1 MYKKL
6 TIMAKN
12 EQIFAAVDIG
22 STKIVAVVGKK
33 NEEGKIEIIGF
44 GQSMSQG
51 IKRGVVLNIDE
62 AYAAISEAVR
72 KAEDMFG
79 GDIEQVHVNM
89 TGQQMKTL
97 GAKVQK
103 YLTSGS
109 VVSEDD
115 VAQLYEQVAH
125 IPVQEGYKI
134 YQISPQLFTI
144 DNEAGI
150 INPVGITGEKLEAS
164 FNVFIAPELYEMNIQ
179 KCFDRAG
186 IRVKKMV
193 IDPIASSEITLSED
207 EKEAGV
213 VLLDIGGGTTK
224 ISVYIDSVLCYS
236 SVIPFG
242 GNVITHDIKEG
253 CSILLRQA
261 ESLKTQFG
269 QAMGDFAPEERVVT
283 IPGISGWEPKEI
295 SFKSL
300 AFIIQA
306 RMEEIVDAFYFQ
318 LEKSDYLDKLGAGIV
333 LTGGTSLMP
342 NLNQL
347 VKFRT
352 GLDVRK
358 GSPNMRFMLAN
369 SDMEDPRFGTALGL
383 LTLAANEEAGTKKPV
398 RKKKKKVAE
407 EGFFSQVKKQ
417 VTRQVTMFFE
427 DDQDTEMF

>member
-1 MYKKL
+1 
-6 TIMAKN
+6 MARS

-22 STKIVAVVGKK
+22 TTKIVAVAGKK
-33 NEEGKIEIIGF
+33 NEEGKIDIVGF
-44 GQSMSQG
+44 GHSMSQG

-62 AYAAISEAVR
+62 AYAAISEAIR
-72 KAEDMFG
+72 KAEDSFG
-79 GDIEQVHVNM
+79 GDIEQVYVNL
-89 TGQQMKTL
+89 TGQQLKTL
-97 GAKVQK
+97 STKVQK
-103 YLTSGS
+103 YLEPGS
-109 VVSEDD
+109 VVSEED
-115 VAQLYEQVAH
+115 VEQMFRQA
-125 IPVQEGYKI
+125 VQVPLQDGYKI
-134 YQISPQLFTI
+134 YHVNPQLFTI

-150 INPVGITGEKLEAS
+150 MNPVGITGEKLEAS
-164 FNVFIAPELYEMNIQ
+164 FKLHVAPEPYETNIQ

-186 IRVKKMV
+186 IRLKKV
-193 IDPIASSEITLSED
+193 VVDPIASSEVVLSED

-224 ISVYIDSVLCYS
+224 MSIYHDNVLCYS
-236 SVIPFG
+236 SVIPFA

-269 QAMGDFAPEERVVT
+269 QGMGDFAPEDKVVT

-306 RMEEIVDAFYFQ
+306 RMEEIIDAFYFQ
-318 LEKSDYLDKLGAGIV
+318 LENSGYLDKVGAGVVI
-333 LTGGTSLMP
+333 TGGTSLMP

-352 GLDVRK
+352 GLDVRR
-358 GSPNMRFMLAN
+358 GVPNLRFL
-369 SDMEDPRFGTALGL
+369 SGWKELEDPRYGTVLGL
-383 LTLAANEEAGTKKPV
+383 LTMAVNDEEGIRKPV
-398 RKKKKKVAE
+398 RKKKKKETE

-417 VTRQVTMFFE
+417 VARQVTMFFD

>member
-1 MYKKL
+1 MHKKL
-6 TIMAKN
+6 TVMARN
-12 EQIFAAVDIG
+12 EQIFASVDIG
-22 STKIVAVVGKK
+22 STKIAAIVGKK
-33 NEEGKIEIIGF
+33 NEEGKIEVIGF
-44 GQSMSQG
+44 GQSMSRG
-51 IKRGVVLNIDE
+51 ITRGVILNIDE

-72 KAEDMFG
+72 KAEDSFG
-79 GDIEQVHVNM
+79 DDIEQVFVNLA
-89 TGQQMKTL
+89 GQHLKTL
-97 GAKVQK
+97 GTKVQK
-103 YLTSGS
+103 YLAPGS
-109 VVSEDD
+109 VVSEED
-115 VAQLYEQVAH
+115 VAQMYEQVGR
-125 IPVQEGYKI
+125 IPIQEGYKI

-144 DNEAGI
+144 DDEAGI
-150 INPVGITGEKLEAS
+150 MNPVGITGEKLEAS
-164 FNVFIAPELYEMNIQ
+164 FKVFIAPEQYGTNIQ

-193 IDPIASSEITLSED
+193 IDPVASSEVILSED

-224 ISVYIDSVLCYS
+224 MLVYLDNVLCYS

-269 QAMGDFAPEERVVT
+269 QAMGDFAPEDRVVT

-306 RMEEIVDAFYFQ
+306 RMEEIIDAFCFQ
-318 LEKSDYLDKLGAGIV
+318 LEKSGYLDKLGAGIV
-333 LTGGTSLMP
+333 IAGGSSLMP
-342 NLNQL
+342 NLSQL

-358 GSPNMRFMLAN
+358 GLPNMKSVMTAN
-369 SDMEDPRFGTALGL
+369 NLEDPRYGTVLGL
-383 LTLAANEEAGTKKPV
+383 LSLSINEEGGTLKATK
-398 RKKKKKVAE
+398 KKKKKVSE

-417 VTRQVTMFFE
+417 VARQVTMFF
-427 DDQDTEMF
+427 DDEQDTEMY

>member
-1 MYKKL
+1 MVRS
-6 TIMAKN
+6 

-22 STKIVAVVGKK
+22 TTKIVAVAGKR
-33 NEEGKIEIIGF
+33 NEEGKIEIVGL

-51 IKRGVVLNIDE
+51 VKRGAVLNIDE

-72 KAEDMFG
+72 KAEDLFD
-79 GDIEQVHVNM
+79 GDIEQVYVNL
-89 TGQQMKTL
+89 TGQQLKTL
-97 GAKVQK
+97 SAKVQK
-103 YLTSGS
+103 YLIPGS
-109 VVSEDD
+109 VVSEED
-115 VAQLYEQVAH
+115 VDQMFRQAVQV
-125 IPVQEGYKI
+125 PLREGSKI
-134 YQISPQLFTI
+134 YHINPQLFTI

-150 INPVGITGEKLEAS
+150 MNPVGITGEKLEAS
-164 FNVFIAPELYEMNIQ
+164 FKLHVAPEQYEMNIQ
-179 KCFDRAG
+179 KCFDLAG
-186 IRVKKMV
+186 IRLKKV
-193 IDPIASSEITLSED
+193 IVDPIASSEVVLSED

-224 ISVYIDSVLCYS
+224 MSIYYDSVLCYS
-236 SVIPFG
+236 SVIPFA

-261 ESLKTQFG
+261 ESLKIQFG
-269 QAMGDFAPEERVVT
+269 QAMGDFAPEDKVVT

-306 RMEEIVDAFYFQ
+306 RMEEIIEAFYYQ
-318 LEKSDYLDKLGAGIV
+318 LENSGYLDKVGAGIV
-333 LTGGTSLMP
+333 ITGGTSMMP

-347 VKFRT
+347 IKFRT

-358 GSPNMRFMLAN
+358 GVPNVRFISGWKEL
-369 SDMEDPRFGTALGL
+369 EDPRYGTVLGL
-383 LTLAANEEAGTKKPV
+383 LTMAVNDEEGIKKPV
-398 RKKKKKVAE
+398 RKKKKKDSE

-417 VTRQVTMFFE
+417 VARQVTMFFD